1 VRVLFDTSVLV
12 AALIQSHAHHDR
24 SLPWLQR
31 GQNGDIT
38 FLVAGH
44 TLAELYSVLTTLPVR
59 PRLSPSLA
67 WRLVHENVETAAE
80 IVTLTDA
87 DYLRTVERLAQ
98 RGMAGGII
106 YDALIARA
114 AEKAEAER
122 LLTWNEAHFRR
133 VWPEGEYGVC
143 RFTSAQFWPSPG

>member
-12 AALIQSHAHHDR
+12 AALVQSHPHHER

-31 GQNGDIT
+31 AQNEEIK

-59 PRLSPSLA
+59 PRLSPSVV
-67 WRLVHENVETAAE
+67 WRLIHENVEASAE
-80 IVTLTDA
+80 IVSLSEA
-87 DYLRTVERLAQ
+87 DYLSTLERLST
-98 RGMAGGII
+98 RGLVGGVI
-106 YDALIARA
+106 YDALIAKA

-133 VWPEGEYGVC
+133 AWPEGESVIG
-143 RFTSAQFWPSPG
+143 SP

>member
-1 VRVLFDTSVLV
+1 MRVLFDTSVLV
-12 AALIQSHAHHDR
+12 AALTQSHAHHDR

-31 GQNGDIT
+31 GQSGDIA
-38 FLVAGH
+38 FLVVGH

-59 PRLSPSLA
+59 PRLSPSVA
-67 WRLVHENVETAAE
+67 WRLVHENVEAAAE
-80 IVTLTDA
+80 IVTLTDD
-87 DYLRTVERLAQ
+87 DYLATIERLAQ

-114 AEKAEAER
+114 AEKAGAER

-133 VWPEGEYGVC
+133 AWPEGESIIG
-143 RFTSAQFWPSPG
+143 SP

>member
-12 AALIQSHAHHDR
+12 AALLQSHPRHDR

-31 GQNGDIT
+31 AQSRTIT

-44 TLAELYSVLTTLPVR
+44 TLAELYSVLTTLPVK
-59 PRLSPSLA
+59 PRLSPSVV
-67 WRLVHENVETAAE
+67 WRLVHENVESSAE
-80 IVTLTDA
+80 IISLPES
-87 DYLRTVERLAQ
+87 DYLSTLEKLSR
-98 RGMAGGII
+98 RGLSGGVI

-122 LLTWNEAHFRR
+122 LLTWNEADFRR
-133 VWPEGEYGVC
+133 AWPEGESVIG
-143 RFTSAQFWPSPG
+143 SP